1 MGRVLVLDDDP
12 RIRQMLQ
19 RYLTTEGFTVVLA
32 GSVRRARLAIAQ
44 QPIAL
49 ILLDLKLGA
58 DNGLDFAREIRST
71 DNHTPIII
79 LSSKDDVVDK
89 IVGLEIGADD
99 YVAKPFHL
107 RELLARIRA
116 ALRRAE
122 PEGANSNAFVKVRP
136 LAGNVSFG
144 NWRMARDSRSVTSLV
159 GEELPLTSQ
168 EYKLLDVFVEQPRRV
183 LSRDQLLDKV
193 AGRPWNAYDR
203 SIDTQVR
210 RLRKKIE
217 DDPGDPKL
225 IKTIR
230 GEGYMFAADVNI
242 EPNGH

>member
-1 MGRVLVLDDDP
+1 MSRVLVLDDDS

-19 RYLTTEGFTVVLA
+19 RYLTGEGFTVALA
-32 GSVRRARLAIAQ
+32 GTLQQAQ
-44 QPIAL
+44 QAYAQQSINL

-58 DNGLDFAREIRST
+58 ENGLDFAREIRAT
-71 DNHTPIII
+71 DKQTPIII

-89 IVGLEIGADD
+89 VVGLEVGADD

-122 PEGANSNAFVKVRP
+122 TVLVEKTLLSSDSENI
-136 LAGNVSFG
+136 SFG
-144 NWRMARDSRSVTSLV
+144 NWRMARASRVVTDHL
-159 GEELPLTSQ
+159 GQELPLTSK
-168 EYKLLDVFVEQPRRV
+168 EYKLLDVFVERPRRV
-183 LSRDQLLDKV
+183 LSRDQLINEV
-193 AGRPWNAYDR
+193 SGRSWNAYDR

-217 DDPGDPKL
+217 TDPSNPKL
-225 IKTIR
+225 IKTVR
-230 GEGYMFAADVNI
+230 GEGYIFSADVHP
-242 EPNGH
+242 ESDFS